1 MLLFPTTPT
10 LKKQMKKGNVAS
22 QVLLVRQA
30 GGSWSEY
37 VAALNN
43 QSPTS
48 TNINTNTCI
57 LTNTNTFILTN
68 TNTCILTNT
77 NTCMLT
83 NTNTCMLTNTNT
95 CILTNTNTCILTN
108 TNTDKNKKEKQYTL
122 YLSDKQEDL
131 GQNIWRHSTT
141 NKHKYEYTHTKKNT
155 DKNKKETFSCL
166 TSKRVILRIWF
177 YLNSRL

>member
-1 MLLFPTTPT
+1 
-10 LKKQMKKGNVAS
+10 MKKGNVAS

-77 NTCMLT
+77 NTCMLR

>member
-1 MLLFPTTPT
+1 
-10 LKKQMKKGNVAS
+10 MKKGNVAS

-48 TNINTNTCI
+48 TNTNKNTCI
-57 LTNTNTFILTN
+57 
-68 TNTCILTNT
+68 
-77 NTCMLT
+77 
-83 NTNTCMLTNTNT
+83 LTNTNT

-155 DKNKKETFSCL
+155 NKNKKETFSCL

-177 YLNSRL
+177 YLNSRLWYLYLYFFDRYQKQIQRTTEWEASRLV

>member
-1 MLLFPTTPT
+1 MIRTTPP

-57 LTNTNTFILTN
+57 LTNTNSNKNEKTKQYIVPVWQARRSWSEYLAALNHQQAQIRIHTYEQ
-68 TNTCILTNT
+68 
-77 NTCMLT
+77 
-83 NTNTCMLTNTNT
+83 
-95 CILTNTNTCILTN
+95 
-108 TNTDKNKKEKQYTL
+108 KNKQKQ
-122 YLSDKQEDL
+122 
-131 GQNIWRHSTT
+131 
-141 NKHKYEYTHTKKNT
+141 KKRLFLVWQA
-155 DKNKKETFSCL
+155 KGSCSEFGFI
-166 TSKRVILRIWF
+166 TMDNQQIVKMD
-177 YLNSRL
+177 

>member
-77 NTCMLT
+77 NTC
-83 NTNTCMLTNTNT
+83 
-95 CILTNTNTCILTN
+95 ILTN

-141 NKHKYEYTHTKKNT
+141 NNHKYEYTHTKKNT